1 VVETGGEGCCSR
13 KESCLQGLAE
23 EKNKYK
29 SSLHTRYAEAVEVSS
44 SYDEKI
50 QNANLGEL

>member
-1 VVETGGEGCCSR
+1 MVETGGEGCCSR

-23 EKNKYK
+23 EKNK